1 MGRFKLMGYQVSGAD
16 TNAAPTTLEQQ
27 HADNPSTIVLE
38 TDDQVEARAI
48 VEAGGF
54 FRDRDNFITVTAVV
68 DSEDTTV
75 QRDQP
80 DGAFFR
86 PATFPQ
92 KGN

>member
-1 MGRFKLMGYQVSGAD
+1 VGRFKLMGYQVTGAEANPS
-16 TNAAPTTLEQQ
+16 TVTLEQQ
-27 HADNPSTIVLE
+27 HAEHTSTIVLE

-54 FRDRDNFITVTAVV
+54 FRDRDNFITVTSVV
-68 DSEDTTV
+68 DSEDTE

-80 DGAFFR
+80 SGAFFR
-86 PATFPQ
+86 PSTFPQ